1 MDLQNW
7 LNLAGL
13 VFNILGSLYFITV
26 TYNPSELEK
35 GKPIMWAPKSNK
47 EGSINYKV
55 GWSQFGKKVAVGII
69 IMVIGYLLQIS
80 AIFVN
85 N

>member
-1 MDLQNW
+1 MNLQNW

-13 VFNILGSLYFITV
+13 IFNILGSLYFIKV

-47 EGSINYKV
+47 EGSLNYKV
-55 GWSQFGKKVAVGII
+55 GWSQFGKRIAVGIAIMI
-69 IMVIGYLLQIS
+69 IGFLLQIG
-80 AIFVN
+80 AIFVIN
-85 N
+85 